1 MRIFHENNQMLIRT
15 FPVTNRIVIKVKPK
29 IKLAISKSF
38 YSFSL
43 RGKDPIYDQ
52 RLKKSR
58 KEWRKKLRKKIVHK
72 FCMAPIGL
80 RR

>member
-15 FPVTNRIVIKVKPK
+15 FPVTNRIVIKLEPK

-43 RGKDPIYDQ
+43 RGKKDTIYDQ
-52 RLKKSR
+52 RLKKSRKKSR
-58 KEWRKKLRKKIVHK
+58 KEWRKKLR
-72 FCMAPIGL
+72 
-80 RR
+80 

>member
-15 FPVTNRIVIKVKPK
+15 FLVTNRIVIKVKPK

-43 RGKDPIYDQ
+43 RGKKDAIYDQ

-58 KEWRKKLRKKIVHK
+58 KEWRKKLRKKN
-72 FCMAPIGL
+72 
-80 RR
+80 RT

>member
-1 MRIFHENNQMLIRT
+1 MCIFHENNQMLIRT

-38 YSFSL
+38 YSLSL

-58 KEWRKKLRKKIVHK
+58 KKSRKEWRKKLRKKN
-72 FCMAPIGL
+72 
-80 RR
+80 RT